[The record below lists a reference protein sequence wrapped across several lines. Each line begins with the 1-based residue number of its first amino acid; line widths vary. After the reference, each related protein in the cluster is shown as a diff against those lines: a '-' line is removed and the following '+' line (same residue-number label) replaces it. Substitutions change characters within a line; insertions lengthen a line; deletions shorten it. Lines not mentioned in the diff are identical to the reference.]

1 MATPQLTT
9 FAIAALKPRAKRY
22 EVSDGACAG
31 LRVSVQPSG
40 TKSFVC
46 RYRHRGKPGTF
57 GRVDTVGLAQARKLA
72 ADARLLAA
80 QGRAPWRAA
89 GSWEDTEQRATRKAL
104 EFLTRGAEPGGY
116 LYRHYHASGD
126 LLYVG
131 ITLTPLKRQASHFK
145 RADWRDMILHIVV
158 EPFATREEAVAAEAE
173 AIRSEYPRFNRA
185 QNGRRPPLQELTA

>member
-1 MATPQLTT
+1 MFT
-9 FAIAALKPRAKRY
+9 IAALKPRTKRY
-22 EVSDGACAG
+22 EVSDGAG
-31 LRVSVQPSG
+31 LYVVVQPSG
-40 TKSFVC
+40 TKSFIC
-46 RYRHRGKPGTF
+46 RYRHRGKSAKLTF
-57 GRVDTVGLAQARKLA
+57 GRVDTISLAQARKLA
-72 ADARLLAA
+72 ADARLLAT
-80 QGRAPWRAA
+80 QGRNPGRVA

-104 EFLTRGAEPGGY
+104 EFLAQGAEPGGY

>member
-46 RYRHRGKPGTF
+46 RYRHRGKPGKLTF

-80 QGRAPWRAA
+80 QGRAP
-89 GSWEDTEQRATRKAL
+89 GEPL
-104 EFLTRGAEPGGY
+104 VRG
-116 LYRHYHASGD
+116 R
-126 LLYVG
+126 
-131 ITLTPLKRQASHFK
+131 TPSSAR
-145 RADWRDMILHIVV
+145 
-158 EPFATREEAVAAEAE
+158 P
-173 AIRSEYPRFNRA
+173 
-185 QNGRRPPLQELTA
+185 GRRWSSSHVAPSLAATFTGTTTRAVTCSTSASL